1 MSGNH
6 TSTTN
11 KNKEFLIKELKLSQY
26 RNSTIFE
33 NKDYF
38 VLSPS
43 IQNKNNWFDLRQIN
57 LEKLPKEKKGKLLI
71 RLYDDFILIDL
82 RKFMTDLLDNDPYDT
97 TNSGIHWKF
106 QIKEVEGKRMYI
118 FNTKTKKKFFI
129 EKIDKNKVLM
139 NFFRV

>member
-6 TSTTN
+6 NTTTN
-11 KNKEFLIKELKLSQY
+11 HNKEFLLKELKLSQY

-57 LEKLPKEKKGKLLI
+57 LEKLTKEKKGKLLI

-82 RKFMTDLLDNDPYDT
+82 RKFMTDLLDNDPYDS

-106 QIKEVEGKRMYI
+106 QIKEVEGNKMYI
-118 FNTKTKKKFFI
+118 FNTKTKQKFFV
-129 EKIDKNKVLM
+129 EKTDKNGVL
-139 NFFRV
+139 NKI